1 MLPWP
6 GASVLKIGSSR
17 STTSRSPPF
26 TIVSPGVKRLARSV
40 TTCSVAAP
48 AGTITHATRGGRS
61 AWTKSSSAVVP
72 VAPSLAIA
80 LTPAGSDAYPTISW
94 PPRIRRRAMLA
105 PIRPSPTI
113 PTCME
118 SSSRLDGPAQQ
129 GQPGFHV
136 APEMHAQRPAPALL
150 EDAEVTER
158 LSGLHHTERIPL
170 SRYREVVR
178 VVTGD
183 LDEHA
188 GIRAALVR
196 LPGRVQVARAEADTR
211 RDSKRVAHGQPGR
224 PQQDLVRLVH
234 RDVREEG
241 DTMKD
246 RKSTRLNSSHLVI
259 SYAV

>member
-1 MLPWP
+1 M
-6 GASVLKIGSSR
+6 
-17 STTSRSPPF
+17 
-26 TIVSPGVKRLARSV
+26 RLARSV

-170 SRYREVVR
+170 SRYLEVVR

-183 LDEHA
+183 LDEWNDA
-188 GIRAALVR
+188 AATVTATSSGRAPEWSGR
-196 LPGRVQVARAEADTR
+196 PTRGPCRRWRGRVPCR
-211 RDSKRVAHGQPGR
+211 
-224 PQQDLVRLVH
+224 
-234 RDVREEG
+234 
-241 DTMKD
+241 
-246 RKSTRLNSSHLVI
+246 
-259 SYAV
+259 

>member
-1 MLPWP
+1 M
-6 GASVLKIGSSR
+6 
-17 STTSRSPPF
+17 
-26 TIVSPGVKRLARSV
+26 RLARSV

-61 AWTKSSSAVVP
+61 ARTKSSSAVVP

-118 SSSRLDGPAQQ
+118 SSSRLEGPAQQ

-150 EDAEVTER
+150 EDAEVAGLR
-158 LSGLHHTERIPL
+158 HLHHTEGISP
-170 SRYREVVR
+170 SRHREIIR
-178 VVTGD
+178 VVTD
-183 LDEHA
+183 DMDEHA
-188 GIRAALVR
+188 GIRSALVR
-196 LPGRVQVARAEADTR
+196 LPGRVQVTRAEADTR
-211 RDSKRVAHGQPGR
+211 RDSKRVSRGEPGR
-224 PQQDLVRLVH
+224 LQQDLVRLVH
-234 RDVREEG
+234 RNV
-241 DTMKD
+241 
-246 RKSTRLNSSHLVI
+246 
-259 SYAV
+259 